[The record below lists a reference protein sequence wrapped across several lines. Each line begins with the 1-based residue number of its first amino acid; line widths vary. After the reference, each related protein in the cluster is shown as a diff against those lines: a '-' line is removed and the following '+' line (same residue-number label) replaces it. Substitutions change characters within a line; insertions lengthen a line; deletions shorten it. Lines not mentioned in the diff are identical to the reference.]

1 MLMKKSPIRL
11 TPRLLVALVCGMML
25 AGCTTGTGLKG
36 SKDEGLKLARLL
48 RDQGR
53 LEAASE
59 VYARLDARGK
69 LNGAEMLEYATVG
82 GTVDRPA
89 EALALY
95 TRARNALGGNIDNM
109 ANSEALALCVGMG
122 RAELALGRLSA
133 AHRDFDCAL
142 RRDATNATALNGLGV
157 IKDAEG
163 HHEEAQRRFE
173 QALQSEPGNV
183 AVINNLALSW
193 LTSGHPDRAISQ
205 LRSVDLNN
213 TSVRLNLALAYLYT
227 GNETAARETLAP
239 VTASE
244 RVEGVIAALMTRV
257 DELKENSRSGNALL
271 LASTHLIPLGDT
283 AQ

>member
-1 MLMKKSPIRL
+1 MLMKKTPSL
-11 TPRLLVALVCGMML
+11 FTPRLLVALICGLML
-25 AGCTTGTGLKG
+25 AGCTSGLGLKG
-36 SKDEGLKLARLL
+36 NKDEGLKLARLL

-69 LNGAEMLEYATVG
+69 LSGAEMLEYATVG
-82 GTVDRPA
+82 ATVDRPA

-95 TRARNALGGNIDNM
+95 TRARNALGGNIDKM
-109 ANSEALALCVGMG
+109 ADTEALALCVGMG
-122 RAELALGRLSA
+122 RAELALGRLSTA
-133 AHRDFDCAL
+133 GKDFDCAL
-142 RRDATNATALNGLGV
+142 RRDANNATALNGLGV

-163 HHEEAQRRFE
+163 HHEEARRRFE

-193 LTSGHPDRAISQ
+193 LSSGQADRAIAQ

-227 GNETAARETLAP
+227 GDETAARDTLSPLAAP
-239 VTASE
+239 D
-244 RVEGVIAALMTRV
+244 RIDGVIAALTTRV
-257 DELKENSRSGNALL
+257 DELKQKSGTGNALL
-271 LASTHLIPLGDT
+271 LASTHLISLGDS